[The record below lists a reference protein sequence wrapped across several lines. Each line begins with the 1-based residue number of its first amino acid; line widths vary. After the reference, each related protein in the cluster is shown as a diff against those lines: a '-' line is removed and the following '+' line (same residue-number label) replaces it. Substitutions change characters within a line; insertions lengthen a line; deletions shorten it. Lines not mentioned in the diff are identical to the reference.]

1 MQFRCGHAQTNSEW
15 EEAAQSC
22 LMQVGELTDSA
33 NLGFLYVTDWLAGQ
47 VPDILDYLRRHTTVS
62 QWVGTVGIGICGQRT
77 EYFDAPAI
85 AIMLGDFPENS
96 FKLFTNITKDW
107 EDFTRNNQSWCEIK
121 RPMFA
126 IVHGDPRNNQMVNL
140 IVQLSERLGEGFL
153 VGGLTSS
160 RNQYFQIAN
169 SVSEGGLSGVMFASA
184 VDVFTQLTQG
194 CSAIGPRHQIT
205 ECSNNIIIRID
216 GRPALDV
223 FKEDIGKELASN
235 LEKVAGHIFTAL
247 PVVGSDTGDYL
258 VRNLLGIDPEHKLL
272 AIGDMVSPGMPIIF
286 TRREAQVAQKDLI
299 KMLTTVKTR
308 LAGRKPKGGVYHS
321 CVGRGEKLFGKDKE
335 LQTIYEI
342 LGDFP
347 LIGFFASGEIYHQR
361 LYGYTGVLT
370 VFL

>member
-1 MQFRCGHAQTNSEW
+1 
-15 EEAAQSC
+15 
-22 LMQVGELTDSA
+22 
-33 NLGFLYVTDWLAGQ
+33 
-47 VPDILDYLRRHTTVS
+47 
-62 QWVGTVGIGICGQRT
+62 
-77 EYFDAPAI
+77 
-85 AIMLGDFPENS
+85 
-96 FKLFTNITKDW
+96 
-107 EDFTRNNQSWCEIK
+107 
-121 RPMFA
+121 
-126 IVHGDPRNNQMVNL
+126 MVNL